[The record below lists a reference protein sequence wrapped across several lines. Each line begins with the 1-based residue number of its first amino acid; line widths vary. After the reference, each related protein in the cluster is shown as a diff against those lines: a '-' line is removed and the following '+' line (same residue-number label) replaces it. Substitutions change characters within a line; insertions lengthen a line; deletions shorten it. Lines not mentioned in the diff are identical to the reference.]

1 MTVPIISS
9 LQELYSKYQSSE
21 GVSID
26 TRTIRSNQMFFSI
39 RGENFDGNTM
49 ASKAIESGASYAVID
64 NEDYFIEGKTILV
77 KDVLL
82 AMQELALMHRLR
94 VDHPVLGITG
104 SNGKTT
110 TKELI
115 HSVLSQKY
123 MSYATSGNYNNHI
136 GVPLTIL
143 NAPKESDFWIIEMGT
158 NQPGDIALL
167 AAIAQPNYGMITNIG
182 LAHLEKLL
190 SQEGIYNEKSVLYD
204 TVVSNGG
211 YLFMNTDDIFLKNY
225 IARLDLDQC
234 TSYSKHVCTYG
245 SISEVSN
252 RNLLLSLVLTDSD
265 KKEHMIDTMLFGDF
279 NTINVSA
286 ALTVGAYF
294 NIELDE
300 AINGISHYKP
310 VNMRSQEIVTDR
322 NVIIIDGYNAN
333 PSSMEV
339 SLKAFLAKSS
349 ENSLVIIGDMLE
361 LGIEQEK
368 YHQYFYNF
376 LCQSNC
382 EFFVVGPIFNKVSQ
396 DAANS
401 YQSVQDLYNV
411 IQSNPISGMTIFIKA
426 SRGTKLDELIKV
438 L

>member
-1 MTVPIISS
+1 MIGPIISS
-9 LQELYSKYQSSE
+9 LQELYTKYQSSD

-39 RGENFDGNTM
+39 KGEKFDGNTM

-64 NEDYFIEGKTILV
+64 NEDYFVEGKTILV
-77 KDVLL
+77 KDALQAL
-82 AMQELALMHRLR
+82 QEMAIMHRLR
-94 VDHPVLGITG
+94 FNHPVLGITG

-115 HSVLSQKY
+115 NSVLSQKY
-123 MSYATSGNYNNHI
+123 LSYATAGNYNNHI

-167 AAIAQPNYGMITNIG
+167 CAIAQPNYGMITNIG

-204 TVVSNGG
+204 TVISNGG
-211 YLFMNTDDIFLKNY
+211 HLFMNTDDIFLKNY
-225 IARLDLDQC
+225 IARLDLDQF
-234 TSYSKHVCTYG
+234 TSYSKDVCTYG

-265 KKEHMIDTMLFGDF
+265 QKEHMIDTQLFGDF
-279 NTINVSA
+279 NSINVSA
-286 ALTVGAYF
+286 ALTIGAHF
-294 NIELDE
+294 DIELDD
-300 AINGISHYKP
+300 AIKGISHYKP

-322 NVIIIDGYNAN
+322 NVIIVDGYNAN
-333 PSSMEV
+333 PSSMEA
-339 SLKAFLAKSS
+339 SLKAFLGKSS
-349 ENSLVIIGDMLE
+349 ENSVVIIGDMLE
-361 LGIEQEK
+361 LGAEQEK
-368 YHQYFYNF
+368 YHQYFYD
-376 LCQSNC
+376 LLIQSKC
-382 EFFVVGPIFNKVSQ
+382 EFYVVGPIFNKLAGS
-396 DAANS
+396 ASNS
-401 YQSVQDLYNV
+401 YQSVQDLYTV
-411 IQSNPISGMTIFIKA
+411 IEGSPMSGKTIFIKA